1 MKRENRYFVLKVSDI
16 ESACEAGL
24 ISHGAL
30 DVLEH
35 VALAVKDVRQQRG
48 KDELSCVVVES
59 DWPEHEAVWG
69 MIEARVEGM
78 QS

>member
-16 ESACEAGL
+16 EAAFQAGL
-24 ISHGAL
+24 ISPETLDGLESAAL
-30 DVLEH
+30 G
-35 VALAVKDVRQQRG
+35 VKQVRQQSG
-48 KDELSCVVVES
+48 KDELACVVVES
-59 DWPEHEAVWG
+59 DWPEHEVVWG

>member
-16 ESACEAGL
+16 DAAFKAGF
-24 ISHGAL
+24 ISPETL
-30 DVLEH
+30 DELENA
-35 VALAVKDVRQQRG
+35 ALAVKQVRQQRG

-59 DWPEHEAVWG
+59 DWPEHEVVWG

>member
-16 ESACEAGL
+16 EAAFQTGL
-24 ISHGAL
+24 ISPETL
-30 DVLEH
+30 DGLENA
-35 VALAVKDVRQQRG
+35 ALAVKQVRQQRG

-59 DWPEHEAVWG
+59 DWPEHEVVWG